1 MTKRAIRGMA
11 VLAWAALAGATM
23 PSAVCGQMQIP
34 GVGSMVPDKASLLEQ
49 GKKLVA
55 DLTSM
60 KSSGKLSAADNAKVD
75 SLLPKANAVNTEL
88 AKPEVEPSKLAK
100 LAGQLADLQK
110 QTSALKGA
118 MK

>member
-1 MTKRAIRGMA
+1 MTKIL
-11 VLAWAALAGATM
+11 VLTLIACATM
-23 PSAVCGQMQIP
+23 SSTGLAQMKVP
-34 GVGSMVPDKASLLEQ
+34 GISSMLPDKAALLEQ

-60 KSSGKLSAADNAKVD
+60 KSSGKLSAADTAKVD
-75 SLLPKANAVNTEL
+75 SLLPKANSLNTEL
-88 AKPEVEPSKLAK
+88 AKPEVEPSKLT
-100 LAGQLADLQK
+100 QLATQLGDLQK